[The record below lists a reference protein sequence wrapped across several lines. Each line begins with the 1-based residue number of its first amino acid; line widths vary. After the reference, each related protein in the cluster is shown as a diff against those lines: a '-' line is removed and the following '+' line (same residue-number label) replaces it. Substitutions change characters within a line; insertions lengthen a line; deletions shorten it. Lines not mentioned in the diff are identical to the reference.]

1 MTKRS
6 IPTKKTIAHFRQHKD
21 WYTINRD
28 YQREEGVWTIKE
40 NQYLIDSIIYSFPL
54 PQFFVRDLGNNKLEI
69 VDGQQRLTAIWTFLE
84 DKYPLLI
91 EYSGPQLGSSPY
103 SKLPRETQVAI
114 DNYELNVVELL
125 NYDDN
130 DIRNLFRRLQSGKP
144 LNTGEKLNAF
154 PGSIT
159 PLMRSLAKHAIFRK
173 VNFSLKRYKALQLV
187 AQTFILCDYGI
198 TDIGARYLYEF
209 FDNNLNADQN
219 SRFYKQS
226 KKMLNYMNRI
236 ITDTT
241 CPEILKPSWFV
252 NYFVF
257 TKELLEKYSVTGMK
271 GEIYQFYKDF
281 FSYIQ
286 QNKDL
291 ILEVKEFDNINRA
304 GTNNKNSI
312 KDRFNFMLVKFL
324 SDYAIQPK
332 DLTRGFTEIQRIA
345 IYRKDVNICQNPNC
359 GKDVPWDDYHAD
371 HKIPHSNS
379 GPTTVDNGQVLCSNC
394 NLAKSNNPNIGY

>member
-1 MTKRS
+1 
-6 IPTKKTIAHFRQHKD
+6 
-21 WYTINRD
+21 
-28 YQREEGVWTIKE
+28 
-40 NQYLIDSIIYSFPL
+40 
-54 PQFFVRDLGNNKLEI
+54 
-69 VDGQQRLTAIWTFLE
+69 
-84 DKYPLLI
+84 
-91 EYSGPQLGSSPY
+91 SSPY